1 MSNAEESRWKDGEPG
16 EAEFAAQ
23 WQARLGGD
31 QPSGC
36 PAPGLLLA
44 AQSDAVPEQVHAAV
58 RSHLEQCPFCQGL
71 LRDLA
76 EPEFVGLTDET
87 RQSIRAK
94 IPNAEPPR
102 RAKRNWWLWV
112 AVPVAA
118 SLLIGFF
125 YLRPAA
131 PPVEEVA
138 AVPEAAAPAP
148 PEQASAL
155 LKLTKPAI
163 QLPAAALLFRGGD
176 EGREGALIEGIAAF
190 RRDDY
195 PAAARLLGRA
205 AKQQPEIAEAH
216 FYLGVSLLFLERGAE
231 ARAALE
237 RAEAVAEG
245 DLGRH
250 AAWYLA
256 IAHSANG
263 DRKAAAQSLE
273 RVCREAGARQDEA
286 CRALAELSP

>member
-1 MSNAEESRWKDGEPG
+1 MSDADQSRWKDVEPG

-23 WQARLGGD
+23 WQARLGGG

-44 AQSDAVPEQVHAAV
+44 AQSDAVTEQVQTAV

-76 EPEFVGLTDET
+76 EPEFTGLTDAT
-87 RQSIRAK
+87 RKSIRAR
-94 IPNAEPPR
+94 IPSAEPQR
-102 RAKRNWWLWV
+102 RAKRNWWLWA

-118 SLLIGFF
+118 SLVTGFF
-125 YLRPAA
+125 YLRTAV
-131 PPVEEVA
+131 PPVEDVA

-148 PEQASAL
+148 PDQASAL

-163 QLPAAALLFRGGD
+163 QLPAAALVFRGGE
-176 EGREGALIEGIAAF
+176 EGGEGALLEGIAAF

-195 PAAARLLGRA
+195 AEAARLLERA

-216 FYLGVSLLFLERGAE
+216 FYLGVSLLFLERNAE
-231 ARAALE
+231 ARASLE

-245 DLGRH
+245 DLARH
-250 AAWYLA
+250 TAWYLA
-256 IAHSANG
+256 MAHYING
-263 DRKAAAQSLE
+263 DKKAAARCLQ
-273 RVCREAGARQDEA
+273 RVCSEAGARQDEA
-286 CRALAELSP
+286 CRAFAELSP